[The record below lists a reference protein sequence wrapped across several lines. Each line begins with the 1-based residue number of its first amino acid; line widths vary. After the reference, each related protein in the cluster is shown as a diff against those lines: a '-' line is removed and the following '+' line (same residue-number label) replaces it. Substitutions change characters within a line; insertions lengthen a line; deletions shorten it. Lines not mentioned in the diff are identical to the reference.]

1 MALKALYDSSVWL
14 CGLNYKCYDS
24 GHINLFVNL
33 ILTVF
38 EHDFSEKFTSLSE
51 QLCFFFFF
59 SFSLCFTLICV
70 MSSSTVVRLTLAGF
84 SFCSH

>member
-1 MALKALYDSSVWL
+1 MTAVYG

-51 QLCFFFFF
+51 QLWFFFFF
-59 SFSLCFTLICV
+59 IFFVFYINLCYV
-70 MSSSTVVRLTLAGF
+70 
-84 SFCSH
+84 

>member
-24 GHINLFVNL
+24 GHINLFANL

-38 EHDFSEKFTSLSE
+38 EHDLSEKFTSLGE
-51 QLCFFFFF
+51 QLCFF
-59 SFSLCFTLICV
+59 SFSLCSTLICV
-70 MSSSTVVRLTLAGF
+70 MSSSTVVRLTLARF